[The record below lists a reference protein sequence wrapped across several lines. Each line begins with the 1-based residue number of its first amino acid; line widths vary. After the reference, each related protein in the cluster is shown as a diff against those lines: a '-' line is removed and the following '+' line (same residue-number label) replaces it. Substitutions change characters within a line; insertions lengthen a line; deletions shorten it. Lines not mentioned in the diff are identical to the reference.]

1 MKNPLIKRLLPVGLC
16 LGGLVGTAP
25 AQEQRPPAPA
35 AVSGIQGVKEEAAAK
50 IKNIETGT
58 TAAPKNTAQGVN
70 KIDGINTVNGVK
82 ADGRTVVVPPPP
94 LPKSAAPPP
103 PPPPAT
109 AVSAVQGVKEE
120 AAAKIKNVET
130 GTMAAPKNTAQG
142 VNKIDGINTVN
153 GVKADGRTVVI
164 PPPPVPKAVAPPPPP
179 PPPTARPVPPPIVG
193 TAVNVAVGTVGNGAI
208 RPVTGVTGIN
218 AAKLQNLEVAL
229 QVKQGPDNGNKG
241 KAAAAALLGGQGPG
255 PKPGPKADGRA
266 GFQEFEKL
274 PNSGS

>member
-1 MKNPLIKRLLPVGLC
+1 MKNKFVYRLVPVWLC
-16 LGGLVGTAP
+16 LGGFDVAVH
-25 AQEQRPPAPA
+25 AQEQRPSAPAPA

-50 IKNIETGT
+50 IKNIETGNV
-58 TAAPKNTAQGVN
+58 AVPKNTAQGVN

-82 ADGRTVVVPPPP
+82 ADGRTVV
-94 LPKSAAPPP
+94 L
-103 PPPPAT
+103 
-109 AVSAVQGVKEE
+109 
-120 AAAKIKNVET
+120 
-130 GTMAAPKNTAQG
+130 
-142 VNKIDGINTVN
+142 
-153 GVKADGRTVVI
+153 
-164 PPPPVPKAVAPPPPP
+164 PPPPVPHPVAPPPPP

-218 AAKLQNLEVAL
+218 AAKLQNLEAAL
-229 QVKQGPDNGNKG
+229 LIKQGGPDTGNKG

>member
-1 MKNPLIKRLLPVGLC
+1 MKNPIIIRLVPVWLC
-16 LGGLVGTAP
+16 LGGFDVAVH

-35 AVSGIQGVKEEAAAK
+35 AVSGVQGVKEEAAAK

-58 TAAPKNTAQGVN
+58 T
-70 KIDGINTVNGVK
+70 
-82 ADGRTVVVPPPP
+82 
-94 LPKSAAPPP
+94 
-103 PPPPAT
+103 
-109 AVSAVQGVKEE
+109 
-120 AAAKIKNVET
+120 
-130 GTMAAPKNTAQG
+130 AAPKNTAQG

-229 QVKQGPDNGNKG
+229 QIKQGGPDNGTKG

-255 PKPGPKADGRA
+255 PKPGPKTDGRA

-274 PNSGS
+274 PNNGS